1 MKETVLKYIN
11 ILVVTKTKLDEVFLE
26 SHFLRDVF
34 SKPYR
39 LDRNKNASDVM
50 SFIRDTVLEKRILP
64 NVLILENANDYLWI
78 I

>member
-1 MKETVLKYIN
+1 MLKYIN

-26 SHFLRDVF
+26 SHFLIDVF

-50 SFIRDTVLEKRILP
+50 SFICDTVLEKRILP